1 MGELWR
7 RLLYLLNRRRLDS
20 ELASDMDFHREMA
33 ARAGRNNF
41 GN

>member
-20 ELASDMDFHREMA
+20 ERASDMDFLR
-33 ARAGRNNF
+33 
-41 GN
+41 